1 MNSIMDIIYIPF
13 GYLVRFF
20 DKLCGGQYI
29 LTLLLF
35 SLAVK
40 ILMLPF
46 SIKQQKNQIKGAKLR
61 PKMALIEKKYAGRTD
76 QKTLQKKQQELMALQ
91 QQEGYSP
98 LAGCL
103 PLLIQFPVLIGLY
116 QVIRCP
122 LTYIARFSS
131 DVVAKINNVAISL
144 GGSYS
149 GTVIENTTDV
159 AWKTVKNLNQ
169 IGLVDSI
176 KQNPQAFESIEGFS
190 TEAIPNFEVF
200 GGWMNLAETPSF
212 KFSAGANP
220 WLLLIPLLTFLG
232 SFATMKLTKKF
243 SGNLQA
249 QLNGQ
254 TPQQQQSATI
264 MEWMMPLMSLW
275 FAFILSAAMGVYW
288 VYNSIF
294 SLVQMVILNKL
305 MPMPTFTAE
314 EIRAYEKSL
323 KQKPKSQREFDPD
336 RPKPRS
342 LHHIDDDE

>member
-46 SIKQQKNQIKGAKLR
+46 SIKQQKNQIKGATLR

-76 QKTLQKKQQELMALQ
+76 QKTLQKKQQELMELQ
-91 QQEGYSP
+91 QREGYSP

-122 LTYIARFSS
+122 LTYIARFSNE
-131 DVVAKINNVAISL
+131 VVAKVHNTAITL
-144 GGSYS
+144 GGNYS
-149 GTVIENTTDV
+149 GTAIENTTDV
-159 AWKTVKNLNQ
+159 AWKTVKNMNQ
-169 IGLVDSI
+169 IGLVDTI
-176 KQNPQAFESIEGFS
+176 KQNPSAFEGIEGFA
-190 TEAIPNFEVF
+190 TEAIPNFEIF

-212 KFSAGANP
+212 KFASGANP

-232 SFATMKLTKKF
+232 SLAT
-243 SGNLQA
+243 
-249 QLNGQ
+249 
-254 TPQQQQSATI
+254 
-264 MEWMMPLMSLW
+264 
-275 FAFILSAAMGVYW
+275 
-288 VYNSIF
+288 
-294 SLVQMVILNKL
+294 
-305 MPMPTFTAE
+305 
-314 EIRAYEKSL
+314 
-323 KQKPKSQREFDPD
+323 
-336 RPKPRS
+336 
-342 LHHIDDDE
+342 

>member
-1 MNSIMDIIYIPF
+1 MNSLMDIIYIPF

-35 SLAVK
+35 ALAVK

-46 SIKQQKNQIKGAKLR
+46 SIKQQKNQIKGAQLR

-76 QKTLQKKQQELMALQ
+76 QKTLQKKQQELMELQ
-91 QQEGYSP
+91 QREGYSP

-122 LTYIARFSS
+122 LTYIARFSNE
-131 DVVAKINNVAISL
+131 VVAKIHNIAIGL
-144 GGSYS
+144 GGAYS
-149 GTVIENTTDV
+149 GTAIAETDV
-159 AWKTVKNLNQ
+159 AWKSIKNMNQ
-169 IGLVDSI
+169 IGLVDTI
-176 KQNPQAFESIEGFS
+176 RQNPSAFESIEGFA
-190 TEAIPNFEVF
+190 TESIPNFEIF

-212 KFSAGANP
+212 RFSQGANP

-232 SFATMKLTKKF
+232 SFVTMKLSKKY

-249 QLNGQ
+249 ELNGQ
-254 TPQQQQSATI
+254 TTQQRQSASI

-275 FAFILSAAMGVYW
+275 FAFVLSAAMGVYW
-288 VYNSIF
+288 VYNSVF
-294 SLVQMVILNKL
+294 SLIQMVILNKL
-305 MPMPTFTAE
+305 MPMPVFTAE
-314 EIRAYEKSL
+314 DIKAYEKSL
-323 KQKPKSQREFDPD
+323 KQKPKAQREIDPD
-336 RPKPRS
+336 KPKPRS
-342 LHHIDDDE
+342 LHHIDDDD